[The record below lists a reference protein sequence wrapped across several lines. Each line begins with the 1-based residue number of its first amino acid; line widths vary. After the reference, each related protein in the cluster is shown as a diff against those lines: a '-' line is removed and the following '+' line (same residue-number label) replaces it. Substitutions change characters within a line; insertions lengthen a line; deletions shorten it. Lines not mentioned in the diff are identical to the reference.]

1 MPTTKDHMPMTKN
14 KIFTKQYQKRT
25 NMTSIGIGLYQYMRN
40 SSKSTTNQH
49 LFLKSTDANR
59 KY

>member
-1 MPTTKDHMPMTKN
+1 MPTTEDHMSMTKN
-14 KIFTKQYQKRT
+14 KIFTKQYLKRR
-25 NMTSIGIGLYQYMRN
+25 NMTSIGIGLYQYIRN

-49 LFLKSTDANR
+49 LFLKSTDANK